1 MRATKYSGHFQFTS
15 SVLLAVVV
23 QFFLYLSVLFVQSD
37 PIRMLDLNNWELFG
51 LAVDVC
57 VVYLLNRFY
66 KNQVKDAD
74 LIVVSLSP
82 QTTT

>member
-1 MRATKYSGHFQFTS
+1 M
-15 SVLLAVVV
+15 
-23 QFFLYLSVLFVQSD
+23 
-37 PIRMLDLNNWELFG
+37 RMLDLSNWELLG

-74 LIVVSLSP
+74 LITVCFSHTVIQSVKP
-82 QTTT
+82 